1 GRAAACCRGAV
12 RRSRVAEMTAA
23 KHVSAAA
30 RLTHAGLLYTELTK
44 PMEPKEPIAVL
55 VVGAGPTG
63 LVTALTLAING
74 VPARVIDSHPS
85 AVTSSRAL
93 GCQPRSMEILA
104 ALGVA
109 EPILA
114 VSEPLHGSSIMRGT
128 EELVDVRWI
137 PPQAPFPYT
146 YVF

>member
-1 GRAAACCRGAV
+1 GKHSACRSTPDFGLSTDRSSRALQPQNDG
-12 RRSRVAEMTAA
+12 
-23 KHVSAAA
+23 
-30 RLTHAGLLYTELTK
+30 GLLYTELTK
-44 PMEPKEPIAVL
+44 PMEPKEPILVL

-63 LVTALTLAING
+63 LVTALTLAVNG
-74 VPARVIDSHPS
+74 VRARVIDSHPS
-85 AVTSSRAL
+85 ALTSSRAL

-137 PPQAPFPYT
+137 PPEAPFPYT
-146 YVF
+146 YVFPES